1 MSLNMRLVCLGLT
14 AVLGGCL
21 NSTPGSGGGGDNST
35 GGGTTGGVGMMLC
48 EAELAVTGSFAVGN
62 ARPADLE
69 GPCWPDGV
77 WTFTASV
84 TSNNCMHMPDLL
96 PEYKFQVVEDADYN
110 D

>member
-21 NSTPGSGGGGDNST
+21 NSTPGSGGGGGNMTGGGGNMTGGGNNNT
-35 GGGTTGGVGMMLC
+35 GGGTTAGVGMMLC
-48 EAELAVTGSFAVGN
+48 EAELAVTGTFAVGN

-84 TSNNCMHMPDLL
+84 TSN
-96 PEYKFQVVEDADYN
+96 
-110 D
+110 